1 VTPEEER
8 VRRALRQVRD
18 PGPVP
23 DDVAA
28 RLEAAL
34 AGLRAGS
41 DDPDA
46 DADAEVG
53 PPARH
58 RPGHRR
64 PEPVASRQR
73 RARLLL
79 AAAALATVAV
89 GGGLVVQTVQDGL
102 TGSEEDATAGAASSA
117 REEAPDL
124 PSPEAAGPGGE
135 AALAAGPVRLRS
147 GRLGQDVERALRAL
161 PAAADRGVGAT
172 ADLLRTGCVVPP
184 PSDDVL
190 LVPARLD
197 GVPGTLRVPVVPAS
211 ARGVNR
217 VVTVE
222 VLSCDDPARVRDVA
236 RVVVPRPTG

>member
-1 VTPEEER
+1 
-8 VRRALRQVRD
+8 
-18 PGPVP
+18 
-23 DDVAA
+23 
-28 RLEAAL
+28 
-34 AGLRAGS
+34 
-41 DDPDA
+41 
-46 DADAEVG
+46 
-53 PPARH
+53 
-58 RPGHRR
+58 
-64 PEPVASRQR
+64 
-73 RARLLL
+73 
-79 AAAALATVAV
+79 
-89 GGGLVVQTVQDGL
+89 
-102 TGSEEDATAGAASSA
+102 
-117 REEAPDL
+117 
-124 PSPEAAGPGGE
+124 
-135 AALAAGPVRLRS
+135 VRLRS